1 MTNSDKPHIG
11 TVIPVYG
18 CELCL
23 PELYR
28 RLSSILQKINPN
40 FEVIFVNDGSRDNAW
55 PVIKDLASKDKRV
68 KGLNLSR
75 NFGQHPSISAGLS
88 ASTAQ
93 WVVVM
98 DCDLQDQPEEIEKLY
113 RKAKEGFDAV
123 VASRIERQDGYF
135 RKIIS
140 SIFYRT
146 LSYLTDAQHDPTV
159 ANFGIYSRKTIN
171 AILNMSERLRYFP
184 LMVRW
189 VGFKTATLPVEHAKR
204 QSGKTSYSLKKMLD
218 LGIDVVL
225 AFSDKPLRLVV
236 KFGMAVSLLTLI
248 YVVFVVIR
256 AISGINP
263 VEGWASLI
271 ASIWLIFGML
281 TMILGVIGLYVG
293 KTFDETKKRPIYIIR
308 EKTN

>member
-1 MTNSDKPHIG
+1 MNTDEKTHIG
-11 TVIPVYG
+11 AVVPVYG

-23 PELYR
+23 PELYL
-28 RLSSILQKINPN
+28 RLSLSLQKINPN
-40 FEVIFVNDGSRDNAW
+40 FEVIFVNDGSLDNAW

-68 KGLNLSR
+68 RGLNLSR
-75 NFGQHPSISAGLS
+75 NFGQHPAISAGLS
-88 ASTAQ
+88 ASTAE

-113 RKAKEGFDAV
+113 RKAREGFDAV

-135 RKIIS
+135 RKVIS
-140 SIFYRT
+140 SVFYGT
-146 LSYLTDAQHDPTV
+146 LSYLTDTKHDPTV
-159 ANFGIYSRKTIN
+159 ANFGIYSRKTID
-171 AILNMSERLRYFP
+171 AILNMGERSRYFP

-204 QSGKTSYSLKKMLD
+204 KSGKTSYSLKKMLD

-236 KFGMAVSLLTLI
+236 KFGIIISFLALM
-248 YVVFVVIR
+248 YVVFVVLR
-256 AISGINP
+256 ALDGIHP
-263 VEGWASLI
+263 VLGWASLI

-281 TMILGVIGLYVG
+281 TMILGIISLYVG
-293 KTFDETKKRPIYIIR
+293 KTFDETKKRPIYIVK
-308 EKTN
+308 EKI